1 MTTTLVV
8 EIYTVVC
15 GVVLNDLNIRCNVSC
30 TTVIPKG
37 SQVDIDILDV
47 IPDCLRIKLALT
59 GSLRTE
65 ESDDYSKVL

>member
-1 MTTTLVV
+1 MANKTMNSVQVLHDVRTTEQWTAV
-8 EIYTVVC
+8 
-15 GVVLNDLNIRCNVSC
+15 G